1 MDEKDEEEWQKYEK
15 KVMKDIINVDKLD
28 EIQMSNDTI
37 KEDSS
42 EDFQEVPEDV
52 LQFLQEV
59 GPDPV
64 PSSLAR

>member
-1 MDEKDEEEWQKYEK
+1 
-15 KVMKDIINVDKLD
+15 MKDIINVDKLD

-42 EDFQEVPEDV
+42 EDLQEVPEDV
-52 LQFLQEV
+52 LEFLREV
-59 GPDPV
+59 GPDPI